1 MLIEELSSGQTVKMQ
16 AKIGEETIEF
26 ETTVQDSLPRRH
38 TILTDVVRKN
48 DKVITFRGKGLIV
61 DLHVT
66 PPDSAPLVFKNVSV
80 ELRKKQDDSL
90 CYAISTITEA
100 KVLNRRQAF
109 RCYVGLASTVQCGTN
124 RAAFDAVI
132 KDISTIGFA
141 ITTSSENQ
149 FHENQVLHTV
159 LNDYLEEIAETYSFQ
174 LYGIIVRSQ
183 DLENGQCVYG
193 CRLNQK
199 VPGLDTYIMK
209 KERLRLKK
217 TTGGGSSRR

>member
-48 DKVITFRGKGLIV
+48 DKVISFRGKGLIV